1 MPFFRNK
8 HQAARTL
15 NSLFCFSPVP
25 PLLHLLLLPPF
36 PHTSSDWFISKKWGS
51 KPSKICCG
59 EKWAKI
65 QMQLTE
71 DGTTQKFEKISSLE
85 EISPLIAFFRAA
97 KERNQAQLE
106 ISRENLKKQREEQ
119 ERHRLALIEKLQA
132 KYGQIEGEPVF
143 LTKM

>member
-1 MPFFRNK
+1 MR
-8 HQAARTL
+8 ARSTCSFVSAL
-15 NSLFCFSPVP
+15 FLPSLSSTFCCS
-25 PLLHLLLLPPF
+25 LLTALHFLRLI
-36 PHTSSDWFISKKWGS
+36 H
-51 KPSKICCG
+51 
-59 EKWAKI
+59 
-65 QMQLTE
+65 
-71 DGTTQKFEKISSLE
+71 LE
-85 EISPLIAFFRAA
+85 EMRLKAKQDLLRREMSKEADATDRGRYELQSFTNSRLWKKSHPCPLFFLRAA

>member
-1 MPFFRNK
+1 
-8 HQAARTL
+8 
-15 NSLFCFSPVP
+15 
-25 PLLHLLLLPPF
+25 
-36 PHTSSDWFISKKWGS
+36 
-51 KPSKICCG
+51 
-59 EKWAKI
+59 
-65 QMQLTE
+65 MQLTE

>member
-1 MPFFRNK
+1 
-8 HQAARTL
+8 
-15 NSLFCFSPVP
+15 
-25 PLLHLLLLPPF
+25 
-36 PHTSSDWFISKKWGS
+36 
-51 KPSKICCG
+51 
-59 EKWAKI
+59 
-65 QMQLTE
+65 MQPTE
-71 DGTTQKFEKISSLE
+71 DGTSSKVSETVDFGE
-85 EISPLIAFFRAA
+85 EISPLPRHFSFLRAA

>member
-1 MPFFRNK
+1 
-8 HQAARTL
+8 
-15 NSLFCFSPVP
+15 
-25 PLLHLLLLPPF
+25 
-36 PHTSSDWFISKKWGS
+36 
-51 KPSKICCG
+51 
-59 EKWAKI
+59 
-65 QMQLTE
+65 MQLTE
-71 DGTTQKFEKISSLE
+71 DGTTRKFEKISNLD
-85 EISPLIAFFRAA
+85 EISSHSPLLSCFRAA